1 MSLCQT
7 VGGEMAVAER
17 EEAYQ
22 AMVGA
27 VQGVTQQCGTSFY
40 SGYTDREEEGEWLGA
55 GGQQHWGVWGE
66 GQPNRD
72 GTPSYR
78 TRLTAV
84 IIAKGEANGEFH

>member
-1 MSLCQT
+1 M
-7 VGGEMAVAER
+7 AER
-17 EEAYQ
+17 DEAYQ

-40 SGYTDREEEGEWLGA
+40 SGYTDRKEEGVWLGA

-72 GTPSYR
+72 STHI
-78 TRLTAV
+78 V
-84 IIAKGEANGEFH
+84 ILHDSLLFYKYEGAPVCRYLLLLMC